1 MPVPFRPFG
10 SRRVDQAATGAGR
23 FLSSGP
29 FGSPTGSLA
38 WADLASLTYA
48 PFPSAAMRPP
58 LCGFA
63 LRRKPTKDPVVSSRI
78 TPPPPPRQDL
88 FSPTEQSFRVGPPP
102 EGGNLLSPRVTPLAT
117 RSLAGPWKAPPHQHP
132 INTPSTRGVFG
143 RIGTPHGVNG
153 SHHGGGGRGANM
165 HIGERLRFAV
175 AFKENLALRA
185 RSVCA
190 FAHLYPA
197 PQHVVS
203 TRMRQARKRGEP
215 RPYRLGLYRMLNLD
229 FGEFFFHDVG

>member
-10 SRRVDQAATGAGR
+10 SRTLDQAATGAGR

-143 RIGTPHGVNG
+143 RMDRPHGVNG
-153 SHHGGGGRGANM
+153 SHHGGGGRYTNTHM
-165 HIGERLRFAV
+165 GEGLHPAV
-175 AFKENLALRA
+175 PFRENLALRT
-185 RSVCA
+185 RPLCA
-190 FAHLYPA
+190 VAHLYPA
-197 PQHVVS
+197 PPHVVP
-203 TRMRQARKRGEP
+203 TRMLRAGVKG
-215 RPYRLGLYRMLNLD
+215 
-229 FGEFFFHDVG
+229 